1 MAAQL
6 DKVEVSIAVRAG
18 DNGKLFGSVT
28 GKDIADSLKKD
39 FNIDVDKRKIE
50 IKGDVKSI
58 GDYDAVIKVHPTITA
73 KIKVHIIAE

>member
-1 MAAQL
+1 MNEKKT
-6 DKVEVSIAVRAG
+6 DKQRKGVQVR
-18 DNGKLFGSVT
+18 
-28 GKDIADSLKKD
+28 KD

-73 KIKVHIIAE
+73 KIKVHITAE